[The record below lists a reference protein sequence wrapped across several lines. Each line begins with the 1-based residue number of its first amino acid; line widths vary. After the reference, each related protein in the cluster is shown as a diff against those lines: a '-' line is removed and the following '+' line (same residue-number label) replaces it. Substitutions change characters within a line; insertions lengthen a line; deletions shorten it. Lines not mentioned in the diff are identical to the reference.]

1 MKEMSA
7 ALRMRMYKK
16 KLAKST
22 KPQSLIEV
30 GDRGLQDEG
39 VGQKYEIYILVFA
52 ITILDLL

>member
-30 GDRGLQDEG
+30 GDRGLQEEG

-52 ITILDLL
+52 FTILDLL